1 MDFVTFARAK
11 GMPEKNVIRKH
22 AIRNA
27 INPIITMIG
36 YTLAALLGGAVL
48 TESVFS
54 WPGMGRLVIDA
65 LRQQDLFLVMASL
78 LLSSIMLIVGNLIAD
93 ILLAWIDPRIRFR
106 LS

>member
-1 MDFVTFARAK
+1 
-11 GMPEKNVIRKH
+11 
-22 AIRNA
+22 
-27 INPIITMIG
+27 
-36 YTLAALLGGAVL
+36 
-48 TESVFS
+48 
-54 WPGMGRLVIDA
+54 MGRLVIDA

>member
-1 MDFVTFARAK
+1 
-11 GMPEKNVIRKH
+11 
-22 AIRNA
+22 
-27 INPIITMIG
+27 MIG